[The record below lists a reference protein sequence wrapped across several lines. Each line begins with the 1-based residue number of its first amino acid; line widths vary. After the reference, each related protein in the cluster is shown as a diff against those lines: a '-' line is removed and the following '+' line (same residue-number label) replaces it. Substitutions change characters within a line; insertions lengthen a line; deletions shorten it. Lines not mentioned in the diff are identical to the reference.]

1 MEIINEIKMHIENN
15 DIENAYN
22 VIIQNEKG
30 YINNSEYWNLRGM
43 LCFKIK
49 EYNSAIICYKTAI
62 DLQNDFVD
70 SYFNLIYTLL
80 LIGEKI
86 KATLYTGIALRY
98 VNDINFINDI
108 KNLYEGEILS
118 QEYFN
123 IMDEVMNNELIDRNN
138 INLFK
143 YIAYQFSNIDNL
155 YIELLAE
162 KEQAN
167 NWAYVKDK
175 VVITRK
181 EVIEL
186 REFINKY
193 NENKYE
199 LIVPYNKK
207 YKDIIKKL
215 DNTEI
220 KIYKILVPHKGIFE
234 LLENDNEFI
243 NSFEVDNHK

>member
-1 MEIINEIKMHIENN
+1 MEIINNIKMYILND

-22 VIIQNEKG
+22 MIIKNEKW
-30 YINNSEYWNLRGM
+30 YINNSQYWNLRGM

-70 SYFNLIYTLL
+70 GYFNLIYTLL

-98 VNDINFINDI
+98 VNDSNFINDI
-108 KNLYEGEILS
+108 RNLYEGEILS

-123 IMDEVMNNELIDRNN
+123 IMDEVMNNELIDKNN